1 MANPDTLADFSL
13 QPYLLFSFPSQSKH
27 KKDTSI
33 THPILLDEPDFEV
46 HHFPSLLFFFFTC
59 VSSATCLWS
68 SHLVTGSFVLHFS
81 FSFFFFSDEPEP
93 LSVYHPTTD
102 ELSASMGTPMEGF
115 FDGANVVFGTPA
127 STAPTAAQGVPIEAP
142 IPSTRPIPI
151 GKGTH
156 TEKVSKATPI
166 PTETLTPQEGVIPPS
181 ATQTEVASP
190 TTPLIIST
198 SDPFA
203 TLSQAVKDGSSLV
216 VTPSSTLSS
225 AMRGPKANLF
235 SEGSEDVLKDPN
247 DEPTKKKRISDPD
260 EEESVNSETE
270 FMGMPF
276 SLSLFFC

>member
-1 MANPDTLADFSL
+1 
-13 QPYLLFSFPSQSKH
+13 
-27 KKDTSI
+27 
-33 THPILLDEPDFEV
+33 
-46 HHFPSLLFFFFTC
+46 
-59 VSSATCLWS
+59 
-68 SHLVTGSFVLHFS
+68 
-81 FSFFFFSDEPEP
+81 
-93 LSVYHPTTD
+93 
-102 ELSASMGTPMEGF
+102 MGTPMEGF

-247 DEPTKKKRISDPD
+247 DEPTKKKRISDSD